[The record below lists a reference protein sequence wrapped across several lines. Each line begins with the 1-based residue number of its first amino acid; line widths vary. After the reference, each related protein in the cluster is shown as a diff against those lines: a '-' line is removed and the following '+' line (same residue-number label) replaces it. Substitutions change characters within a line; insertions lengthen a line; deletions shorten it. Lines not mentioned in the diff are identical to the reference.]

1 MLPVPLLDIT
11 RSTMALNTL
20 LRALVVLLFSQASMA
35 LLAQLDRRLDA
46 LQAIQQGDMLLRLGN
61 SEQAYIQYT
70 NAIQTDPALA
80 DGYMKRAS
88 LLERTGRYL
97 EARTDIDK
105 ALGLNPMSSYI
116 LDRRAKLNIL
126 LSDYKGAE
134 QDMAQAR
141 YLAPYDDALRKGQVD
156 EWLDMGR
163 ADKAL
168 QELDTLI
175 RKEPGD
181 TKLLLKR
188 GFIQLELAE
197 LDSATATAAAILR
210 KENSPLAWDLLGLI
224 RLQQGDARGALAA
237 FDTAIVRSPGLAVT
251 WYNRSMAKRAL
262 GDQEGALRDLD
273 EAIARGQ
280 DRSHFHYNRALLR
293 KELGDLEGAL
303 SDYDAVLKEA
313 PQEVDALFNRAF
325 TLKLLG
331 DQNAAMWDAEEAL
344 RLDPNDAQ
352 AWNLKGDLHL
362 LFGEYPEAV
371 LHYGRAIG
379 LSPDAAVHH
388 YDRGLAYVMSYQLL
402 QGCDDLRRAVDLGL
416 EKATEAY
423 RNFCSF

>member
-1 MLPVPLLDIT
+1 
-11 RSTMALNTL
+11 MAPNSL
-20 LRALVVLLFSQASMA
+20 LRPLVLLLFALASVA
-35 LLAQLDRRLDA
+35 LHAQLDRRLEA

-61 SEQAYIQYT
+61 SEQAYILYT
-70 NAIQTDPALA
+70 NAIQMDPALA

-88 LLERTGRYL
+88 LLQRTGRYL
-97 EARTDIDK
+97 EARSDIDK

-134 QDMAQAR
+134 QDMQQAR
-141 YLAPYDDALRKGQVD
+141 FLAPYDDLLRKARVD
-156 EWLDMGR
+156 EWLAIERPDM
-163 ADKAL
+163 AL
-168 QELDTLI
+168 RELDTLLQ
-175 RKEPGD
+175 KEPND
-181 TKLLLKR
+181 AQFMVKR
-188 GFIQLELAE
+188 GFIHLELSA
-197 LDSATATAAAILR
+197 LDSAQATAEAVLR
-210 KENSPLAWDLLGLI
+210 KAPSALAWDLLGLV
-224 RLQQGDARGALAA
+224 RLQRGDARGALAA
-237 FDTAIVRSPGLAVT
+237 FDTAIVRSPGTAVT
-251 WYNRSMAKRAL
+251 WYNRSVAKRAL
-262 GDQEGALRDLD
+262 GDQQGALRDLD

-280 DRSHFHYNRALLR
+280 DRSHFHFNRALVR

-303 SDYDAVLKEA
+303 ADYDAVLKGS

-344 RLDPNDAQ
+344 RLDPNDAL

-362 LFGEYPEAV
+362 LFGEFPEAI
-371 LHYGRAIG
+371 LHYERAIG
-379 LSPDAAVHH
+379 LSPDAAAHH
-388 YDRGLAYVMSYQLL
+388 YDRGMAYLMSYQLL
-402 QGCDDLRRAVDLGL
+402 QGCDDLRRAMDLGL